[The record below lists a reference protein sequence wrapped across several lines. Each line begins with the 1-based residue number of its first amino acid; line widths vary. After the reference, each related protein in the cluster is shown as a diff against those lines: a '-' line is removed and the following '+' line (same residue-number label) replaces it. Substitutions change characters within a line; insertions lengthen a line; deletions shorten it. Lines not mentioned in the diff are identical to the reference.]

1 MLAVGS
7 GFTLLDP
14 IFSGAQH
21 ALDSV
26 LGKSWFNG
34 VPVSDPSRGT
44 LHVFLSLVVVA
55 GVIFW
60 AMKAKGKFKPT
71 VEAKLDARTA
81 FEVILDG
88 VMGMAG
94 DMMGEKNAARF
105 LPLIGT
111 LAIYILFSNVLA
123 LIPGMAPP
131 TDNMNTTVG
140 PALIVFAA
148 THIVGIKESG
158 VGYVKHFLGPIL
170 KWYALPLMLLM
181 FVIEVIGH
189 LARPLSLSL
198 RLFGNMFADHFV
210 LATFLGIFP
219 FLLPLP
225 NMVLGCVVVVVQ
237 TLVFCLLSVIY
248 ISLSLAHEGEEG
260 HH

>member
-7 GFTLLDP
+7 GATLIDP
-14 IFSGAQH
+14 IISGIKH
-21 ALDSV
+21 ALDSA
-26 LGKSWFNG
+26 LGSSWINH
-34 VPVSDPSRGT
+34 VPISDASRGT
-44 LHVFLSLVVVA
+44 LHVFLSITVLAVVFLLA
-55 GVIFW
+55 FR
-60 AMKAKGKFKPT
+60 AKGKFGPRVDDT
-71 VEAKLDARTA
+71 LTARTS
-81 FEVILDG
+81 FEVILDAI
-88 VMGMAG
+88 MSMMTE
-94 DMMGEKNAARF
+94 MMGAKHATKF
-105 LPLIGT
+105 LPLIGA
-111 LAIYILFSNVLA
+111 LAIYILFSNALA

-131 TDNMNTTVG
+131 TDNLNTTVG
-140 PALIVFAA
+140 PALIVFFA
-148 THIVGIKESG
+148 THIVGIKENG
-158 VGYVKHFLGPIL
+158 IGYFKHFLGPIL

-210 LATFLGIFP
+210 LAAFLAIFP

-225 NMVLGCVVVVVQ
+225 NMLLGCIVVIVQ

-248 ISLSLAHEGEEG
+248 ISLSLAHEDAE